1 MKGDRKIIDILN
13 QALKAELTAIN
24 QYFLHSRMYEDWGL
38 KKLAEMEYEESIDEM
53 NHADRIIKRILFLD
67 GLPNLQDL
75 DHLLIGEK
83 PIECLQ
89 NDLKL
94 EYEALEM
101 YKAAVKAC
109 EEAGDYATR
118 DLFEELVRDEEG
130 HADFLETQ
138 LGLVEQIG
146 EQRYLQSQ
154 MGEQS
159 PEED

>member
-1 MKGDRKIIDILN
+1 MTGDRKIIDTLN

-24 QYFLHSRMYEDWGL
+24 QYFLHSRMYEDWGFN
-38 KKLAEMEYEESIDEM
+38 KLAAMEYEESIDEM
-53 NHADRIIKRILFLD
+53 NHADRIIKRILFLG

-83 PIECLQ
+83 PVECLQ

-94 EYEALEM
+94 EYEALDM
-101 YKAAVKAC
+101 YKSAVKEC
-109 EEAGDYATR
+109 EAAGDYATR
-118 DLFEELVRDEEG
+118 DLFEDLIRDEEG

-138 LGLVEQIG
+138 LELVDRIG

-154 MGEQS
+154 MGE
-159 PEED
+159 PEAGD

>member
-38 KKLAEMEYEESIDEM
+38 NRLSAMEYEESIDEM
-53 NHADRIIKRILFLD
+53 KHADHIIKRILFLE

-75 DHLLIGEK
+75 GHLLIGEN
-83 PIECLQ
+83 PVECLQ

-94 EYEALEM
+94 EYEALDM
-101 YKAAVKAC
+101 YKAAVKEC
-109 EEAGDYATR
+109 EAVGDYATR
-118 DLFEELVRDEEG
+118 DLFEDLIRDEEG

-138 LGLVEQIG
+138 LGLIDRIG
-146 EQRYLQSQ
+146 EERYLQSQ
-154 MGEQS
+154 MGEQ
-159 PEED
+159 EVGD

>member
-1 MKGDRKIIDILN
+1 MKGDKRILELLN

-24 QYFLHSRMYEDWGL
+24 QYFLHSRMYQDWGL
-38 KKLAEMEYEESIDEM
+38 NKLAEIEYHESIDEM
-53 NHADRIIKRILFLD
+53 KHADRIIQRILLLS

-75 DHLLIGEK
+75 GHLQIGEN

-89 NDLKL
+89 SDLKL

-101 YKAAVKAC
+101 YKAAVREC
-109 EEAGDYATR
+109 EAAGDYASR
-118 DLFEELVRDEEG
+118 DLFSDLIRDEEG

-138 LGLVEQIG
+138 LELIERIG

-159 PEED
+159 VD

>member
-1 MKGDRKIIDILN
+1 MKGDRKIIEILN

-24 QYFLHSRMYEDWGL
+24 QYVLHSRMYQDWGL
-38 KKLAEMEYEESIDEM
+38 NKLAELEYEESIDEM
-53 NHADRIIKRILFLD
+53 KHADRIIRRILFLG

-75 DHLLIGEK
+75 GHLLIGEK
-83 PIECLQ
+83 PVECLQ

-101 YKAAVKAC
+101 YRAAVREC
-109 EEAGDYATR
+109 ESAGDYATR
-118 DLFEELVRDEEG
+118 DLFSELIHDEEG

-138 LGLVEQIG
+138 LELIERIG

-159 PEED
+159 AEE

>member
-1 MKGDRKIIDILN
+1 MKGDKKVLELLN

-24 QYFLHSRMYEDWGL
+24 QYFLHSRMYQDWGL
-38 KKLAEMEYEESIDEM
+38 NKLAELEYQESIDEM
-53 NHADRIIKRILFLD
+53 KHADRIIQRILLLS

-75 DHLLIGEK
+75 GHLLIGEN

-101 YKAAVKAC
+101 YKASVKECEAV
-109 EEAGDYATR
+109 GDYASR
-118 DLFEELVRDEEG
+118 DLFSDLIRDEED

-138 LGLVEQIG
+138 LELIERIG
-146 EQRYLQSQ
+146 EERYLQSQ

-159 PEED
+159 AD

>member
-38 KKLAEMEYEESIDEM
+38 NRLSEMEYEESIDEM
-53 NHADRIIKRILFLD
+53 KHADQLIKRILFLE

-75 DHLLIGEK
+75 GHLLIGEN
-83 PIECLQ
+83 PVECLQ

-101 YKAAVKAC
+101 YKAAVKDC
-109 EEAGDYATR
+109 ETAGDFASR
-118 DLFEELVRDEEG
+118 DLFEALIRDEEG

-138 LGLVEQIG
+138 LGLIERIG
-146 EQRYLQSQ
+146 EERYLQSQ
-154 MGEQS
+154 MGEQ
-159 PEED
+159 EVGD

>member
-1 MKGDRKIIDILN
+1 MKGDARIIEHLN

-38 KKLAEMEYEESIDEM
+38 NRLAEMEYEESIDEM
-53 NHADRIIKRILFLD
+53 KHADRIIKRILFLG

-75 DHLLIGEK
+75 GHLLIGEN
-83 PIECLQ
+83 PVECLQ

-94 EYEALEM
+94 EYEALDM
-101 YKAAVKAC
+101 YKASVKAC
-109 EEAGDYATR
+109 EDAGDYASR
-118 DLFEELVRDEEG
+118 DLFADLIHDEEG

-138 LGLVEQIG
+138 LGLVDRIG

-154 MGEQS
+154 MGEQ
-159 PEED
+159 EAGD